1 MVVAAVVMS
10 CRVAVAAWRGMAVTV
25 TWLDGGCGGY
35 GCVMEAVVVMP
46 HHVAVA
52 AWCGGRSHMA

>member
-1 MVVAAVVMS
+1 VVMS